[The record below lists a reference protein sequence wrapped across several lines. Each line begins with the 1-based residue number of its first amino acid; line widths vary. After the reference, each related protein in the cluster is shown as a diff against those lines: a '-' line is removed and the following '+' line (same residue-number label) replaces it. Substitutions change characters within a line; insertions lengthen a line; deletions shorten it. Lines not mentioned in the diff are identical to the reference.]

1 MPPTTFSGL
10 VDVFLNIITSLV
22 YFVFAITFVFFV
34 WQIIKTWIINSG
46 DEKSVGEGKQLL
58 IATIIGLIVMSGLWG
73 ILAMIRSGVFGF

>member
-1 MPPTTFSGL
+1 M
-10 VDVFLNIITSLV
+10 
-22 YFVFAITFVFFV
+22 YFIFAITFVFFV